1 MAVQCSG
8 TARPSQFVAPLTYTL
23 STWAICSTPPPR
35 PTPRFTVSPVSRP
48 SSSRKGW
55 ATSVSPASAPPRQA
69 NRTNIS
75 PGWNRPASSRR
86 TRPLRSSA
94 SSSREVVLLARP
106 VAAASSVNV
115 TAPGACT
122 TSVSSRAA
130 RSTACVPPRLLTTR
144 LPVDSCDSPLPSST
158 LRNSVLLCDPT
169 IGVLAGQGRIGQS
182 KCRPGVSRKGQV
194 AMFRNTMPRYEILSD
209 DAVAVLDRGWRRIVS
224 EIGVQ
229 FAKPE
234 AVELFRQAGQQVD
247 GDVVKFDPEFV
258 LEQAAKA
265 PREFDVQARNPA
277 NSVHIGGDDMVFGA
291 VYGSPFIREGEVRRD
306 ATLDDFHRLAMLAQS
321 FPELDSAGG
330 VICEPN
336 DAPLDSRHLDMVYAL
351 QTVTDKIYM
360 GNVVSGPN
368 AADTIAMTSIL
379 FGGRDAIERVPATI
393 SLINC
398 NSPLRWDDRMLDAQ
412 FEYNRAAQPVVLT
425 PFLLMG
431 AMSPVTIP
439 AALVQQL
446 AEALSGIALAQ
457 LIRPGCP
464 VIFGSFLS
472 NIDMQS
478 GSPSFGTPES
488 AIGLL
493 CTGQLARHYGLPFRT
508 GGGLNSSQTADEALM
523 TLLPTFL
530 AGTNFVMHAA
540 GWLEGGL
547 VSCYEKF
554 IIDIE
559 LLRELRV
566 EFTPLE
572 ITEESLAFGA
582 HEEVG
587 HGGHFLGAA
596 HTMERFRDCFQRP
609 MLSSTTNFERWLKL
623 GGKDTAARAG
633 EIWRKKLEEFTPPP
647 LDDAIRAELDDF
659 VARRRRE
666 IDD

>member
-1 MAVQCSG
+1 
-8 TARPSQFVAPLTYTL
+8 
-23 STWAICSTPPPR
+23 
-35 PTPRFTVSPVSRP
+35 
-48 SSSRKGW
+48 
-55 ATSVSPASAPPRQA
+55 
-69 NRTNIS
+69 
-75 PGWNRPASSRR
+75 
-86 TRPLRSSA
+86 
-94 SSSREVVLLARP
+94 
-106 VAAASSVNV
+106 
-115 TAPGACT
+115 
-122 TSVSSRAA
+122 
-130 RSTACVPPRLLTTR
+130 
-144 LPVDSCDSPLPSST
+144 
-158 LRNSVLLCDPT
+158 
-169 IGVLAGQGRIGQS
+169 
-182 KCRPGVSRKGQV
+182 
-194 AMFRNTMPRYEILSD
+194 MFENKMPRYEILSA

-224 EIGVQ
+224 EIGIQ

-234 AVELFRQAGQQVD
+234 AVELFAKAGQKTD
-247 GDVVKFDPEFV
+247 GEVVYLDPDFV
-258 LEQAAKA
+258 LEQVAKA
-265 PREFDVQARNPA
+265 PREFDMQARNPA
-277 NSVHIGGDDMVFGA
+277 NNVHIGGDQMVFGA
-291 VYGSPFIREGEVRRD
+291 VYGCPFIREGDVRRD
-306 ATLDDFHRLAMLAQS
+306 ATLQDFRNLASLSQA
-321 FPELDSAGG
+321 FPELDTAGG

-351 QTVTDKIYM
+351 ATLTDKIFM

-368 AADTIAMTSIL
+368 AVDTIAMTSIL
-379 FGGRDAIERVPATI
+379 FGGRSVIEETPAIV

-398 NSPLRWDDRMLDAQ
+398 NSPLRWDDRMLDAL
-412 FEYNRAAQPVVLT
+412 FEYCAAGQPCVIT

-431 AMSPVTIP
+431 AMSPVSIP
-439 AALVQQL
+439 SALAQQL
-446 AEALSGIALAQ
+446 AEALSGIALTQ

-488 AIGLL
+488 ALGLL

-508 GGGLNSSQTADEALM
+508 GGGLNSSQVPDAQSAYEALM

-559 LLRELRV
+559 LLRMLRV

-572 ITEESLAFGA
+572 INEESLAFGA

-596 HTMERFRDCFQRP
+596 HTMERFRDCFYRP
-609 MLSSTTNFERWLKL
+609 LLSSTANFERWQRL

-633 EIWRKKLEEFTPPP
+633 EIWRKKLEDFEPPP
-647 LDDAIRAELDDF
+647 LDDAIRTELDDF
-659 VARRRRE
+659 VTRRRRE
-666 IDD
+666 LGD

>member
-1 MAVQCSG
+1 M
-8 TARPSQFVAPLTYTL
+8 FV
-23 STWAICSTPPPR
+23 
-35 PTPRFTVSPVSRP
+35 
-48 SSSRKGW
+48 
-55 ATSVSPASAPPRQA
+55 
-69 NRTNIS
+69 
-75 PGWNRPASSRR
+75 
-86 TRPLRSSA
+86 
-94 SSSREVVLLARP
+94 
-106 VAAASSVNV
+106 
-115 TAPGACT
+115 
-122 TSVSSRAA
+122 
-130 RSTACVPPRLLTTR
+130 
-144 LPVDSCDSPLPSST
+144 
-158 LRNSVLLCDPT
+158 
-169 IGVLAGQGRIGQS
+169 
-182 KCRPGVSRKGQV
+182 
-194 AMFRNTMPRYEILSD
+194 NTMPRYEILSAD
-209 DAVAVLDRGWRRIVS
+209 SIAVLDRGWRRIVS
-224 EIGVQ
+224 EIGIQ

-234 AVELFRQAGQQVD
+234 AVELFAKAGQQVD
-247 GDVVKFDPEFV
+247 GDVVKLDPEFV
-258 LEQAAKA
+258 LEQVAKA

-277 NSVHIGGDDMVFGA
+277 NNVHIGGDHMVFSA
-291 VYGSPFIREGEVRRD
+291 VYGCPFVREGDVRRD
-306 ATLDDFHRLAMLAQS
+306 ATLNDFRQLASLSQAYA
-321 FPELDSAGG
+321 ELDSAGG

-336 DAPLDSRHLDMVYAL
+336 DAPLDSRHLDMIYAL
-351 QTVTDKIYM
+351 QTLTDKIYM

-368 AADTIAMTSIL
+368 AADTIKMTEIL
-379 FGGRDAIERVPATI
+379 FGGLGGKGRAAIERTPATI

-412 FEYNRAAQPVVLT
+412 FEYNRAGQPVVLT

-439 AALVQQL
+439 AALAQQL

-508 GGGLNSSQTADEALM
+508 GGGLNSSQTADAQSAYEALM

-554 IIDIE
+554 IIDVE

-596 HTMERFRDCFQRP
+596 HTMERFRECFYRP
-609 MLSSTTNFERWLKL
+609 MLSSTANFERWIKL

-666 IDD
+666 LGD